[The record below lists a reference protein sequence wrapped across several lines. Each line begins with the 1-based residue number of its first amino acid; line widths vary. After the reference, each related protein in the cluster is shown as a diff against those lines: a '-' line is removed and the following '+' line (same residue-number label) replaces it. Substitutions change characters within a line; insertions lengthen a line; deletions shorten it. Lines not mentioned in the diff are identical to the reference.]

1 MSIEENP
8 AITSI
13 SNPADRKK
21 LRGMLE
27 EIVEVMR
34 KQEDNKLSIKV
45 IKDEIKKNFDLSPK
59 HASALAKAMYKDNY
73 EEIRAGQSD
82 FETLYELV
90 VRGVKPVTAEFAEDS
105 DE

>member
-8 AITSI
+8 AVTSI

-27 EIVEVMR
+27 EIIVVFYR
-34 KQEDNKLSIKV
+34 QEADKVAIKV
-45 IKDEIKKNFDLSPK
+45 LKDEIKKQFNLSPK
-59 HASALAKAMYKDNY
+59 HTGALAGAMYKDNF
-73 EEIRAGQSD
+73 EEIRASQSD
-82 FETLYELV
+82 FETLYENI
-90 VRGVKPVTAEFAEDS
+90 VRGTKPAKAEFSDDS